1 MKRILTTFTQK
12 WPEYLLEI
20 LVITIGILG
29 AFALNNW
36 NEGRKASELE
46 QNYYCRMLED
56 VYQDE
61 ERLGDQQAIT
71 KKRLEASNKML
82 ALLQKMKPEPTA
94 VFGQMLTAMGG
105 SNFSHEP
112 TTSAFEDIKS
122 SGNLN
127 ILSDLTLKN
136 KLTSYYANSRQI
148 LENVSGNTKSMDA
161 FLFRKDNF
169 IELGG
174 YELGAIANG
183 FDSTLVDVS
192 EFQDL
197 TYSEAAIKE
206 LKDLGI
212 WYVALTSRNLYH
224 FGTLEQEIVE
234 MKEQLEAKCKSN

>member
-1 MKRILTTFTQK
+1 MKRIFTTLIQK

-36 NEGRKASELE
+36 NENRKASELE
-46 QNYYCRMLED
+46 QNYYCRLLED

-61 ERLGDQQAIT
+61 VRLRDQQSIT
-71 KKRLEASNKML
+71 KIRLEASNKML
-82 ALLQKMKPEPTA
+82 AMLQENKPRPSKI
-94 VFGQMLTAMGG
+94 FKQMLTAMGG

-127 ILSDLTLKN
+127 ILTDLALKN

-161 FLFRKDNF
+161 FLFRTDNF

-174 YELGAIANG
+174 YELGALENG
-183 FDSTLVDVS
+183 FDSTIVDVS
-192 EFQDL
+192 EFQHEI
-197 TYSEAAIKE
+197 YSEKATAE
-206 LKDLGI
+206 LKDLGV
-212 WYVALTSRNLYH
+212 WYVAITSRNLYH
-224 FGTLEQEIVE
+224 FSMLEKEIVS